1 MSLQDN
7 EIRNCSKLDLFDQYS
22 KEKILCVE
30 YVQDYDKSKLKNPI
44 PISARVL
51 ELMQGLPLA
60 QIIKQDKLLKGA
72 YKIVVEEGVTGRL
85 MQYKNGLLGTPM
97 IGKDNKIV
105 GHAGLEKIDRPSIN
119 FTSVF
124 TVASL
129 VTGQYFMHQINK
141 SLKQISKDLDEI
153 KKDTE
158 EIKEI
163 LISDKDAK
171 IYAIYKTYG
180 DIINNKEMIL
190 QYDDLRSSN
199 LTNIKKTITDL
210 EGYMFFYRD
219 LIKRRVNDLH
229 DNFNT
234 KQNTEDRIRLLRD
247 SFYKIND
254 FEDRRLMCALLYMQG
269 RILEIQLSGVYEY
282 KYLEKTLDELK
293 KFKRDMY
300 SNYLKKSFNEL
311 FDKKI
316 IDKMIPVID
325 VWKKEHLDEKRN
337 SSLWDIKKTEKRF
350 DKISNDLI
358 GEMNKFVEFNK
369 RKNEFIVSDGKL
381 YLIE

>member
-1 MSLQDN
+1 MSLRGN
-7 EIRNCSKLDLFDQYS
+7 EIRKFNKLDLFDEET
-22 KEKILCVE
+22 KEKILSVE
-30 YVQDYDKSKLKNPI
+30 YVQDYNKNKLKNPI
-44 PISARVL
+44 SNGARVL

-60 QIIKQDKLLKGA
+60 QIKEQDKLLEGA
-72 YKIVVEEGVTGRL
+72 YRIVVEEGVTGRL

-97 IGKDNKIV
+97 IGENNKIV

-119 FTSVF
+119 FTSIF
-124 TVASL
+124 TATSL
-129 VTGQYFMHQINK
+129 VTGQYFMSQINE

-171 IYAIYKTYG
+171 IYAIYRTYE

-210 EGYMFFYRD
+210 EGYMFFYKD
-219 LIKRRVNDLH
+219 LIKRKVEDLRN
-229 DNFNT
+229 NFNT
-234 KQNTEDRIRLLRD
+234 KQNTEGRIRLLRG

-269 RILEIQLSGVYEY
+269 KILEIQLSGVYES
-282 KYLEKTLDELK
+282 KYLEKNL
-293 KFKRDMY
+293 M
-300 SNYLKKSFNEL
+300 S
-311 FDKKI
+311 
-316 IDKMIPVID
+316 
-325 VWKKEHLDEKRN
+325 
-337 SSLWDIKKTEKRF
+337 
-350 DKISNDLI
+350 
-358 GEMNKFVEFNK
+358 
-369 RKNEFIVSDGKL
+369 
-381 YLIE
+381 